1 MEMNEKEQKIE
12 KNTKKSSKNKKLI
25 VILLIIIIVSLG
37 SYFFIKY
44 KNNNQDVKQE
54 EKKEASLKIDDLE
67 KNAICYDSYNEK
79 DILCKFITLDSKIAY
94 SMDYGCEEQNGETV
108 TFRDYLSDQGM
119 AIMINGYP
127 NNTPETMGCENAY
140 EAYAATQMAMWEVMN
155 RTEESKKATQIFR
168 VDNVTPISGKEEVC
182 ERIVKV
188 ANKLV
193 KYAEENPYTSVPTMM
208 IDNEKVDMQNIDEN
222 NVIVGPYTIDISGTD
237 ATTINYI
244 KATLKEAPETA
255 RIVDEKGKEKAI
267 FNNGDTVYVKMVKPK
282 ENAKIRINFE
292 SSIDRKVGEIFEEP
306 NKISQD
312 FVRIGKQNNMAEK
325 ELVANITITDTLGM
339 IKLYCLDTDNNPV
352 GGSKFSLI
360 NSDGDYLGDVTAG
373 DDGIVNFYKVPEGEY
388 TIKQIEVSQGYELQ
402 KETEKFTVKAGE
414 TTNVTF
420 YNEAIR

>member
-1 MEMNEKEQKIE
+1 
-12 KNTKKSSKNKKLI
+12 
-25 VILLIIIIVSLG
+25 
-37 SYFFIKY
+37 
-44 KNNNQDVKQE
+44 
-54 EKKEASLKIDDLE
+54 
-67 KNAICYDSYNEK
+67 
-79 DILCKFITLDSKIAY
+79 
-94 SMDYGCEEQNGETV
+94 
-108 TFRDYLSDQGM
+108 
-119 AIMINGYP
+119 
-127 NNTPETMGCENAY
+127 
-140 EAYAATQMAMWEVMN
+140 
-155 RTEESKKATQIFR
+155 
-168 VDNVTPISGKEEVC
+168 
-182 ERIVKV
+182 
-188 ANKLV
+188 
-193 KYAEENPYTSVPTMM
+193 
-208 IDNEKVDMQNIDEN
+208 
-222 NVIVGPYTIDISGTD
+222 
-237 ATTINYI
+237 
-244 KATLKEAPETA
+244 
-255 RIVDEKGKEKAI
+255 
-267 FNNGDTVYVKMVKPK
+267 MVKPK

-306 NKISQD
+306 NKTSQD